1 MSIQG
6 NTVDEK
12 ELCLFASSSYGRFIP
27 QFFAE
32 SVNRAMVTRI
42 SEEEYSILLEGP
54 EHEESWDVW
63 DRVLYNARITI
74 AGSVYSLYQD
84 TDLWIATEKG
94 IDHLLHFKNRQK
106 KRNFLWSLSQ

>member
-54 EHEESWDVW
+54 EHEEDWDAW
-63 DRVLYNARITI
+63 ESVLDNARITI
-74 AGSVYSLYQD
+74 DGSIYYLYQD
-84 TDLWIATEKG
+84 MDLWIATEKG
-94 IDHLLHFKNRQK
+94 VEYLFQ
-106 KRNFLWSLSQ
+106 S